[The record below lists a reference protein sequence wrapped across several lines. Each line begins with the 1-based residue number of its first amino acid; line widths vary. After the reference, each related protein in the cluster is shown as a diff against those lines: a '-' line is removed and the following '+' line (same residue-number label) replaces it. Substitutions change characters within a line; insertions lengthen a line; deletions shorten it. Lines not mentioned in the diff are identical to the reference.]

1 MAGRAAAVERPVGS
15 HRLTAAV
22 LVAPAT
28 AVVVVGILLPIL
40 LLFRFSLNRFVPGKF
55 MVEALTAANYVKFAT
70 DPFYVAVLARTLRVA
85 LVVTATCLALGFPVA
100 YWLARTASRHKN
112 LFLLLVVLPLFV
124 GNAVRAAGWMVMFGS
139 KGFLNSVLGGMGL
152 IVKPLTIM
160 YTEGA
165 VIAGIVAINL
175 PFVVLTLQSVIE
187 GIDRSVEEA
196 ALSLGAGPFT
206 TFRRAL
212 LPLAMPGVLAG
223 GTLCFIL
230 AMNAYA
236 TPVLLGGPRFQ
247 VMGPLVYRTFVGQN
261 NWPFGAAIAFVL
273 MTATLALSVA
283 SNVVLQR
290 RYRR

>member
-1 MAGRAAAVERPVGS
+1 MAGRATAVEQPVGS
-15 HRLTAAV
+15 RRLTAAT
-22 LVAPAT
+22 LIGPAT
-28 AVVVVGILLPIL
+28 ALVVVGIFLPIL
-40 LLFRFSLNRFVPGKF
+40 LLFRFSLNQFVPGKF
-55 MVEALTAANYVKFAT
+55 MVEAVTAANYVKFAT
-70 DPFYVAVLARTLRVA
+70 DPFYVAVLLRTLRVA
-85 LVVTATCLALGFPVA
+85 LACTVICLVVGFPMG
-100 YWLARTASRHKN
+100 YWLARTQSRHKN
-112 LFLLLVVLPLFV
+112 LLLLLVVLPLFV

-139 KGFLNSVLGGMGL
+139 KGVVNSLLGGLGL
-152 IVKPLTIM
+152 IGRPLTLM

-165 VIAGIVAINL
+165 VVVGIVAINL

-196 ALSLGAGPFT
+196 ALNLGAGPVT
-206 TFRRAL
+206 MFRRAL
-212 LPLAMPGVLAG
+212 LPLAMPGVVAAAI
-223 GTLCFIL
+223 LCFIL

-283 SNVVLQR
+283 SNVVVQR